1 MDSYI
6 DDKHWQT
13 VFVQHVVS
21 SYKHLCELRLL
32 IRCRSLAFHHFFCG
46 FLDRFEGCWDAGG
59 TNPAIS
65 CRDFA
70 ILHRNVASMPLQC
83 FLGDIWTEQR
93 CIMFHHFRTAPGA
106 FSSLDSKLP
115 KTCTLSTC
123 VTICSLGSTLR
134 ELRKRCHSW
143 ICEGSEW
150 RRPGESRSVAPRTLL
165 SAQGSEP
172 RHSPPFLMLPWP
184 AGLVQKARLCLSKH
198 NFGTMHGFSCWN
210 DPAARF
216 HVYNS
221 NKQTRLKAKCYTF

>member
-70 ILHRNVASMPLQC
+70 ILHRNVASMPRTTLHHVSSFQDC
-83 FLGDIWTEQR
+83 TWGLLLIGFETTENLHSEHMCDYMQPR
-93 CIMFHHFRTAPGA
+93 LNTERVAQALSFMNLWGLWVTKARRVKISGSQNIT
-106 FSSLDSKLP
+106 FSSGQWTTALTSFPDVALACRISAK
-115 KTCTLSTC
+115 
-123 VTICSLGSTLR
+123 GS
-134 ELRKRCHSW
+134 
-143 ICEGSEW
+143 
-150 RRPGESRSVAPRTLL
+150 PMP
-165 SAQGSEP
+165 
-172 RHSPPFLMLPWP
+172 
-184 AGLVQKARLCLSKH
+184 
-198 NFGTMHGFSCWN
+198 
-210 DPAARF
+210 
-216 HVYNS
+216 
-221 NKQTRLKAKCYTF
+221 